1 MVSVRQPNTSVVT
14 IFSIS
19 DRGFGTSLMS
29 GLGFRFATS
38 NLHKEQN
45 STAPEGNLP
54 RFFQKQTAA
63 EGGCAF
69 RAFNNVMGK
78 AMITRAMIQA
88 TFEREKNLFQHCPI
102 NCPDPGKR
110 QTLLSMNALQYMV
123 CELGYSLKR
132 IPAGRS
138 PQQKFDW
145 LLKQTEGRFL
155 LVTFTDSAVRAR
167 DGHDLDARN
176 HHHWIAVSIDEN
188 LVLDSLARTL
198 GPQQLSNSTL
208 TRSVRDGIIRIYEV
222 GPARKSLEK

>member
-1 MVSVRQPNTSVVT
+1 
-14 IFSIS
+14 
-19 DRGFGTSLMS
+19 MS
-29 GLGFRFATS
+29 ELGFRLATS
-38 NLHKEQN
+38 NPHKEQN
-45 STAPEGNLP
+45 STASEGNQP

-78 AMITRAMIQA
+78 AMITRAMIRA

-110 QTLLSMNALQYMV
+110 QALFSMRELQFMV
-123 CELGYSLKR
+123 GEVGYSLKR

-138 PQQKFDW
+138 PQQKFAW
-145 LLKQTEGRFL
+145 LLKQTEGRFM
-155 LVTFTDSAVRAR
+155 LVTFTDSTVRAR